1 MGWVLFRGSLLQTTI
16 SIRVS
21 GCWLADS
28 RYVHIANALIEP
40 NLGFPDV
47 SPLAKIG
54 NASKT
59 SLSKPLNLVRGVF
72 DLEVRRKPQAF
83 AADAVSLWI
92 LNQSPLI
99 INGLALYAKPHFS
112 GPYSLSMAQSSVHGA
127 CGFVSH
133 RQPGRY
139 LFVAAGLATSRR
151 SARHRD
157 LLFRRTAGTATAT
170 FPPDSDP
177 GETRPTLPCRHVGVD
192 PSAT

>member
-1 MGWVLFRGSLLQTTI
+1 MQEWIPANTLRARFRIRDVL
-16 SIRVS
+16 
-21 GCWLADS
+21 
-28 RYVHIANALIEP
+28 
-40 NLGFPDV
+40 
-47 SPLAKIG
+47 PLAKIG

-127 CGFVSH
+127 CGFVLTAKPEATRRLPDSQGSH
-133 RQPGRY
+133 R
-139 LFVAAGLATSRR
+139 
-151 SARHRD
+151 
-157 LLFRRTAGTATAT
+157 
-170 FPPDSDP
+170 
-177 GETRPTLPCRHVGVD
+177 VD
-192 PSAT
+192 PLYIRSPALASEKRIEMRKDRQR